1 MDEVLRR
8 RLVGAAVLLTGA
20 FIVASVLPD
29 PSRPAGAA
37 GGRVVTYD
45 LRTGAELAPASSEPE
60 PEPEAAVPADEGAA
74 APAPAGGL
82 ATPRPTLKVD
92 ERLGA
97 PAPAPAWQLQIGS
110 FENQANARNA
120 LQKLY
125 GAGLPATIQSM
136 TVDKKLWYRVRV
148 GPYADEAAAQKALA
162 AVRQQGFP
170 LATIVRPDTASGN
183 ARN

>member
-29 PSRPAGAA
+29 PARPAGAA

-45 LRTGAELAPASSEPE
+45 LRTGAELGPAARTVERRRPDVTVAPDNGAPAT
-60 PEPEAAVPADEGAA
+60 AAVAPRPQLKVEERLA
-74 APAPAGGL
+74 APAHG
-82 ATPRPTLKVD
+82 
-92 ERLGA
+92 
-97 PAPAPAWQLQIGS
+97 WYLQIAS
-110 FENQANARNA
+110 FESQANARNA

-136 TVDKKLWYRVRV
+136 TVGNKLWYRVRV

-162 AVRQQGFP
+162 TVRQQGFP
-170 LATIVRPDTASGN
+170 LARLVRPDAPSAD